1 MEIMKKYFMTLAAV
15 LCCAMIVTAFTS
27 CNKDENDVRTYSYTI
42 TFDNYFYSSH
52 ESLDFDNPPSDGGFS
67 SWMNSILGAYKN
79 SLGVSS
85 DTFTLNGTQSE
96 CDAKV
101 YEACKKAEE
110 TVKNIKGGSATVAV
124 TNTTAGKKVY
134 SYTVQP

>member
-1 MEIMKKYFMTLAAV
+1 MKKKLMTLAAV
-15 LCCAMIVTAFTS
+15 LCCAMTMTVFTACGS
-27 CNKDENDVRTYSYTI
+27 DDNDVRTYSYTI
-42 TFDNYFYSSH
+42 TFDNYYYYSH
-52 ESLDFDNPPSDGGFS
+52 ESLDFDNPSSDIGFS
-67 SWMNSILGAYKN
+67 TWMNSILGAYKN
-79 SLGVSS
+79 SLGISS

-134 SYTVQP
+134 SYTVQQ

>member
-1 MEIMKKYFMTLAAV
+1 MTLAAV
-15 LCCAMIVTAFTS
+15 LCCLVVLTVFNS
-27 CNKDENDVRTYSYTI
+27 CNKDEDDVRTYSYTI
-42 TFDNYFYSSH
+42 TYDIHYYSSH
-52 ESLDFDNPPSDGGFS
+52 ETLDFDNPSSDIGLS
-67 SWMNSILGAYKN
+67 TWMNSILGAYKK
-79 SLGVSS
+79 SLGFSS
-85 DTFTLNGTQSE
+85 DSFTLNGTQSE